1 MPKKTSQGRSKSTPK
16 KAQTKKKK
24 CTSTPPSEPVLV
36 NENGSLNEEGIREF
50 VSQCVMLHPL
60 YKGSTSDEAMATE
73 APPSEPVLVNEDGT
87 LTEEGQRSFV
97 SGAGVPHAIPG
108 KCTVPQCGI
117 DIPHHLSHVAE
128 LLYELIDTLP
138 SADHYKRFKRLPS
151 TARQVMRMAAG
162 ALDRVYD
169 SHENNMK
176 EGDE

>member
-24 CTSTPPSEPVLV
+24 ATS
-36 NENGSLNEEGIREF
+36 
-50 VSQCVMLHPL
+50 
-60 YKGSTSDEAMATE
+60 

-97 SGAGVPHAIPG
+97 SGAGVPHAFPG

-117 DIPHHLSHVAE
+117 DIPHHLSQVAE
-128 LLYELIDTLP
+128 LLYELVDTLP
-138 SADHYKRFKRLPS
+138 SAAHYKRFKRLPS

-169 SHENNMK
+169 AHENNMK
-176 EGDE
+176 EGGE